1 MRSVNFRSIFVNTN
15 PLKYFALAAIVLSLA
30 IGAIAQ
36 EAEQL
41 SLADLLIGL
50 RSKKLSMPEK
60 NKILADAVRERGITF
75 VLGPTIEQELAASG
89 AMPELIAA
97 VREKSPAPKPVA
109 TPTPDF
115 AFYKARAD
123 MSAGKGELTIAL
135 ADYNKS
141 LELKADLPALY
152 VSRAKIHFG
161 LKNYEPAV
169 VDFTKAISL
178 SPNDASIYLSRG
190 LAYENLNDKK
200 KAVADYQKA
209 VDLDAA
215 NDAAKHNLKRL
226 QDEIA
231 RVEEAAKPK
240 PAVVAPAPEPVKRP
254 EFVNL
259 GSLTSANAVRMV
271 TPVYSPVAQ
280 RTQIEGRVT
289 VEVELD
295 EEGNVTKADA
305 TDGHQMLRSSA
316 EDAARRSKFK
326 PATFDNTPIKAKA
339 TITYNFT
346 LRPRNEE

>member
-1 MRSVNFRSIFVNTN
+1 MN
-15 PLKYFALAAIVLSLA
+15 PLRYFALAAIVLSLA
-30 IGAIAQ
+30 TGLIAQ
-36 EAEQL
+36 TAEQL

-60 NKILADAVRERGITF
+60 NKILADAVRERGVTF

-109 TPTPDF
+109 TPAPDF

-161 LKNYEPAV
+161 LKNFEPAV
-169 VDFTKAISL
+169 ADFTKAISL

-231 RVEEAAKPK
+231 RAEEAAKPK
-240 PAVVAPAPEPVKRP
+240 PVVAEPEPVKRP

-280 RTQIEGRVT
+280 RTQVEGRVT
-289 VEVELD
+289 VEIELD

-326 PATFDNTPIKAKA
+326 PATFDNTPIKAKGV
-339 TITYNFT
+339 IVYNFT
-346 LRPRNEE
+346 LRQRNEE